1 MSNPG
6 HLNQWTARSV
16 TSNQACLH
24 SQKTAHSVTS
34 SLISPHSQR
43 AVVTFCDQQPQI
55 DSPFGDFGGGIGGD
69 FDNISQGPGD
79 DMMPGGFGDD
89 MNIFVSGS
97 SAQ

>member
-1 MSNPG
+1 MP
-6 HLNQWTARSV
+6 
-16 TSNQACLH
+16 
-24 SQKTAHSVTS
+24 SQPEDCPFCDQQPDIAPQPEECPFCDQQPD
-34 SLISPHSQR
+34 IAPQPEGGCDI
-43 AVVTFCDQQPQI
+43 CDQQPQI

-69 FDNISQGPGD
+69 FDNISQGPGE